1 MNTATMVKTLVVY
14 EVIPEETK
22 MAVVDLSQEQFD
34 FLSHAHGYIVNAS
47 DVYDPQAELACR
59 CVDSAFCDDV
69 ELIWNDEPEVIAYFN
84 KFKDCKLDT
93 QDLTGVQKIISCGF
107 YL

>member
-1 MNTATMVKTLVVY
+1 MNTVTMVKTLVVY

-22 MAVVDLSQEQFD
+22 MALVDLSQKQFD

-47 DVYDPQAELACR
+47 DVDDPKAELACF
-59 CVDSAFCDDV
+59 CIDSAFCDNPEYMKDV
-69 ELIWNDEPEVIAYFN
+69 DPVVLMYFN

-107 YL
+107 YM

>member
-1 MNTATMVKTLVVY
+1 MNTVTMVKTLVVY

-47 DVYDPQAELACR
+47 LDDPQAELACL
-59 CVDSAFCDDV
+59 CIDSAFCDNPDHIYN
-69 ELIWNDEPEVIAYFN
+69 EKPEVVDYFN

-107 YL
+107 YM